1 MLISLTGNPFVD
13 TGLAVL
19 AFKSQ
24 CTTIDE
30 LTLEKIKQI
39 HGDGSELA
47 RRNSKLKSTTLI
59 FTVNSLA
66 THRGIK
72 PAEKRNQYYAAITT
86 AFLNKIG
93 HDDSPERCESCGNP
107 RSLNI
112 DKIITETLVPLGYK
126 KNDMRHTGRDWFPLA
141 GSIASDAQALPAGS
155 RSPNLCAKCL
165 FAVHY
170 LPQGVILRD
179 GKLTVFQST
188 STEFWYD
195 LVEPITRTIEE
206 RIMAGNFETLGAKE
220 GSAAVIMKTFEAMRK
235 LKGID
240 PGVSL
245 FVWMFSNSG
254 KGPDC
259 KIEEI
264 PNYALQFL
272 FKAYV
277 SGYKEEI
284 LQLISKERGSESS
297 FLNCI
302 SAGRDYH
309 SLYPSKKNR
318 GVQPNL
324 FMLYQTEVCKAPRVA
339 LITAYKV
346 GQRLKESFANQ
357 KAFENARKE
366 IISDLAVKNKIKK
379 CIVEMV
385 EHGDLSYGDYA
396 VLFSKDSEGC
406 LGTNFDA
413 WKYISYYSYNTE
425 WKPNDELSS
434 CITEPSKLSYVARK
448 IFEQCISERG
458 PLRFKKE
465 VLDRFASGRVTT
477 SWLRRQFLK
486 NALVSEGFNYSTW
499 KSLSTCQQNGEN
511 LLEALYRFRLLWTE
525 WIRTVKLPDI
535 ARSAQRDDPT
545 LELDV
550 PANMKADIRK
560 FSDDYLAKRGSKRF
574 AKEVIDAL
582 ISGEKN
588 LWWFKQILAK
598 QSPNYYDEHFWDI
611 FLTDGEGH
619 SIGSLRLF
627 QLSLELI
634 NYYREQAFKLNKL

>member
-1 MLISLTGNPFVD
+1 MSISLTGNPFVD

-24 CTTIDE
+24 CTMIDE

-39 HGDGSELA
+39 HRDGSELA

-66 THRGIK
+66 THPGIK

-112 DKIITETLVPLGYK
+112 DKIIKKTLVPLGYK
-126 KNDMRHTGRDWFPLA
+126 NDDMRYTGRDWFPLA
-141 GSIASDAQALPAGS
+141 GSIGSDAQALPAGS
-155 RSPNLCAKCL
+155 RSPNICAKCL

-170 LPQGVILRD
+170 LPQGVMLMD

-206 RIMAGNFETLGAKE
+206 RIMAGKFETLGAKE
-220 GSAAVIMKTFEAMRK
+220 GSAAVLKKSFEAMRK
-235 LKGID
+235 LKRID

-254 KGPDC
+254 QGPDC

-284 LQLISKERGSESS
+284 LRLISKERASESS

-302 SAGRDYH
+302 STGRDYY
-309 SLYPSKKNR
+309 SLYPSKKNS
-318 GVQPNL
+318 GVQPDL
-324 FMLYQTEVCKAPRVA
+324 FMLYQTEVCKAPRAA
-339 LITAYKV
+339 LLTAYKV
-346 GQRLKESFANQ
+346 GRRLKESFADQ

-366 IISDLAVKNKIKK
+366 ITSDLAVKNKIRK

-385 EHGDLSYGDYA
+385 EQGDLCYGEYA
-396 VLFSKDSEGC
+396 VLFSKDSEEC

-413 WKYISYYSYNTE
+413 WKYISYYSYNAE

-434 CITEPSKLSYVARK
+434 CITEPSKLSDVARK
-448 IFEQCISERG
+448 IFEQYISERG

-465 VLDRFASGRVTT
+465 VLDRFASGRVATG
-477 SWLRRQFLK
+477 WLRRQFLK

-499 KSLSTCQQNGEN
+499 KSLSICQQNREN

-525 WIRTVKLPDI
+525 WLRTAKLPDI
-535 ARSAQRDDPT
+535 AGGSQREGQT

-550 PANMKADIRK
+550 PANMKADIHK
-560 FSDDYLAKRGSKRF
+560 IFDDYLGKRGSKRF
-574 AKEVIDAL
+574 AKEVIADL
-582 ISGEKN
+582 ISGEKG
-588 LWWFKQILAK
+588 LWWFKQKLAK
-598 QSPNYYDEHFWDI
+598 QSPSYSDEHFWDI
-611 FLTDGEGH
+611 FLTADEGH
-619 SIGSLRLF
+619 SIESLRLF

-634 NYYREQAFKLNKL
+634 NYYREQAFKLNKQ